1 MKKLLIIVSVALI
14 AVMSVSSFLISY
26 ASESGLVLGDADLSG
41 TVNVKDA
48 TTVQKHSA
56 SLIGLTGDALV
67 CADANR
73 DGVVNVKDATA
84 IQKYVAGIAVSTPIG
99 EPIESE
105 TTVPNTTESSAVT
118 EPATSEQNTEPST
131 TETVA
136 TEPLTTAS
144 TEPVITV
151 PTESQEDDKMDT
163 NIKIYFSNNVGW
175 STVNAYL
182 YNEAKGV
189 QNAQWPGV
197 QMKLHETNDYGER
210 VYVLDVD
217 VSEYNRVV
225 FNNGKSQT
233 CNASLSVA
241 SSGFFISDSTSK
253 ASMQLG
259 VYAYGE
265 SDYGTL
271 KTVNMSYPSGYK
283 KPVYIWTPKGYDQ
296 NDTSK
301 KYSVIYLIDGQNQ
314 FLDSAPYNGG
324 WGSDEVITSLM
335 HNGGDGVILVGI
347 DNSNNRRDSE
357 LTPNIG
363 PVVSKYSSEFS
374 NGTGKQYSDFV
385 VNTVV
390 KYMRENY
397 NVSLKA
403 SDNIIA
409 GSSSGGIEAFY
420 IGMEHPDVFG
430 GIGSLSPAFMLF
442 DKSVW
447 NEYFNCIDFSNPAT
461 LPRIYFYNGGADS
474 LEQELYP
481 YARDMSSWLEKY
493 GYPADKMTF
502 AYEEKSGHN
511 EAAWRM
517 IMPEMVAFVLDL

>member
-1 MKKLLIIVSVALI
+1 MKKLMVIVSIALI
-14 AVMSVSSFLISY
+14 TVMSISSLLISY
-26 ASESGLVLGDADLSG
+26 ASAAELILGDADLNG

-48 TTVQKHSA
+48 TTVQKHCA
-56 SLIGLTGDALV
+56 SLIELSGEALI
-67 CADANR
+67 CADASC
-73 DGVVNVKDATA
+73 DGTVNVKDATA
-84 IQKYVAGIAVSTPIG
+84 IQKYVADIVVATPVG
-99 EPIESE
+99 QPI
-105 TTVPNTTESSAVT
+105 
-118 EPATSEQNTEPST
+118 
-131 TETVA
+131 A
-136 TEPLTTAS
+136 TEPTAAETSASENTEALTETNTTVITEPETTAVDIS
-144 TEPVITV
+144 EALTEPPSTV
-151 PTESQEDDKMDT
+151 PTEPQGVDKMDT
-163 NIKIYFSNNVGW
+163 RIKIYFSNNVGW

-182 YNEAKGV
+182 YNESKGIL
-189 QNAQWPGV
+189 NANWPGV
-197 QMKLHETNDYGER
+197 QMKLLETNDYGEQ
-210 VYVLDVD
+210 VFVADVD

-253 ASMQLG
+253 TSMQLG
-259 VYAYGE
+259 IYAYGE
-265 SDYGTL
+265 SDYGNL
-271 KTVNMSYPSGYK
+271 ETVKMTYPTGYK
-283 KPVYIWTPKGYDQ
+283 KSVYIWTPKGYDAD
-296 NDTSK
+296 DTSK

-347 DNSNNRRDSE
+347 DNSNNLRDSE

-403 SDNIIA
+403 EDNVIA

-447 NEYFNCIDFSNPAT
+447 SDYFKGIDFSNPT
-461 LPRIYFYNGGADS
+461 SLPRIFFYNGGGDS
-474 LEQELYP
+474 LEKELYP
-481 YARDMSSWLEKY
+481 YARDMSSWLATL
-493 GYPADKMTF
+493 GYPTDKMTF

-517 IMPEMVAFVLDL
+517 IMPEMVSFVFDL